1 MDDEFKKFFSNF
13 SDVSLINL
21 KCLYFSNI
29 MTNKVIIYL
38 TRHGESEYNVLK
50 KIGGN
55 SNLTDKGL
63 HYSKVLYEYFQND
76 KIDVY
81 TSNLNRTIQ
90 TSQYFHET
98 RAYPELN
105 EINSGICDSKT
116 YEEIKSLYPEEYEK
130 RKISKYC
137 YRYPK
142 GESYED
148 IKNRLSSKKHHF
160 LDAIVP
166 PFWLHLASNFAPFW
180 DHFSLQCLG
189 IFTMRFFLKFAAF
202 PIPQILNFGALA

>member
-1 MDDEFKKFFSNF
+1 MITEQ
-13 SDVSLINL
+13 V
-21 KCLYFSNI
+21 
-29 MTNKVIIYL
+29 IYL
-38 TRHGESEYNVLK
+38 TRHGESEYNILK

-55 SNLTDKGL
+55 SKLSEKGL
-63 HYSKVLYEYFQND
+63 QYSKVLYEYFQND

-98 RAYPELN
+98 KAYPELN

-116 YEEIKSLYPEEYEK
+116 YDEIKIMYPDEYHK
-130 RKISKYC
+130 RNENKYY

-148 IKNRLSSKKHHF
+148 IKNR
-160 LDAIVP
+160 VR
-166 PFWLHLASNFAPFW
+166 PF
-180 DHFSLQCLG
+180 
-189 IFTMRFFLKFAAF
+189 MR
-202 PIPQILNFGALA
+202 QILNSTENHLIICHQAILRVLYSFFIKIPEQEIPYLDIPLHTLFKFTISKEPNEIKNVELDKYVLM